1 MAINKKLIHFNKKE
15 DFNREVA
22 NGNILDHSIV
32 FIKDSKEIYTHGT
45 CYGTVKEGPMSSDD
59 KIKLDNTN
67 IAYGTCDTSANTSA
81 KVIKLDDLYSNW
93 GLKKGSIIIVK
104 FSNTNT
110 ASNPTF
116 NVNGTGAK
124 SVIYNT
130 STITTSS
137 LNYAGYASRTAM
149 YVYNGSQFVFMGWS
163 YDANT
168 TYSGMTEEEATSG
181 TSTTNRL
188 ISAEILHNKINAV
201 VSEATA
207 GLADIPQVDQ
217 TETTCTIQPNVFNIW
232 GEVASLDITLGEEQ
246 EGIVNE
252 FLFQFTSGETP
263 TTLILPDTI
272 KWVNDAPEIEANMT
286 YQCSIINNI
295 GVICGAL

>member
-1 MAINKKLIHFNKKE
+1 
-15 DFNREVA
+15 
-22 NGNILDHSIV
+22 
-32 FIKDSKEIYTHGT
+32 
-45 CYGTVKEGPMSSDD
+45 MSSSD
-59 KIKLDNTN
+59 KTKLNNTN
-67 IAYGTCDTSANTSA
+67 IAYGTCETSASTTA
-81 KVIKLDDLYSNW
+81 KVINLDDLYSNW
-93 GLKKGSIIIVK
+93 ELKKGSIIIIK
-104 FSNTNT
+104 FSYTNS

-124 SVIYNT
+124 SVIYGT
-130 STITTSS
+130 STIATSS
-137 LNYAGYASRTAM
+137 LSYAGYSKRTAM
-149 YVYNGSQFVFMGWS
+149 YVYNGYSFVFMGWS

-168 TYSGMTEEEATSG
+168 TYSGMGEIEASAG
-181 TSTTNRL
+181 TSETNRL
-188 ISAEILHNKINAV
+188 ISPKVLHDKINSV

-207 GLADIPQVDQ
+207 GLADLPQVNQ
-217 TETTCTIQPNVFNIW
+217 TETIYTIQPNVFNVW

-295 GVICGAL
+295 GIICGAL